1 MQPTQKV
8 KHFSPSGNSN
18 HRCREEKLECDRLLY
33 RGQQLGRQTRLLE
46 EGKRDV
52 RVSVQVEPSVVVQEG
67 YNCMTSYSTFTGTV
81 QQETFEGENFCEFCG
96 FVAIRKFLFIKFG
109 GVISFGTAKVRIPRK
124 VFSAKIIFCK
134 SFLPRKFYTIGYSIL
149 LACPTMIYAP
159 PVHSE
164 MSY

>member
-1 MQPTQKV
+1 M
-8 KHFSPSGNSN
+8 
-18 HRCREEKLECDRLLY
+18 
-33 RGQQLGRQTRLLE
+33 
-46 EGKRDV
+46 
-52 RVSVQVEPSVVVQEG
+52 
-67 YNCMTSYSTFTGTV
+67 
-81 QQETFEGENFCEFCG
+81 
-96 FVAIRKFLFIKFG
+96 AIRKFLFIKFG

-164 MSY
+164 MSYWTHIWRLSFIIDSRVVLTLLSMLLPNWNRKTFFSSAWSVQGGRRNPRRPLTFNDMYPQQCMVINSNVCLHFFTFTLMTTGAFC